1 MTCAGGHQVSAA
13 TGRLELPVSKHQ
25 ISAISANRFWQ
36 IAALTVAGTIGLTA
50 QAEAAVFWSD
60 DDAGYS
66 RPAPVTPQHVQR
78 PRRRAAKQ
86 IETPVKEAS
95 KPQGPLIIAISI
107 NRQNLRVYDANGFYA
122 ETPISTGMAG
132 HSTPMGAFSV
142 IQKQKLHHSNIYSGA
157 PMPFMQRIT
166 WSGIAM
172 HAGVL
177 PGYPASHGCI
187 RMPMAFAVKMY
198 GWTKMGARVV
208 VTPGEMTPASFSHP
222 LLVTQKAIPQPVA
235 ADAPKVDVTA
245 GVTAKGDKA
254 VADPIK
260 TTETSVA
267 SLDLRLT
274 VGHDS
279 HMQAAMDAPSAPKPL
294 SEQTHTADASPSPE
308 VNAAVT
314 MSDAAPSASQ
324 AAGNA
329 APTAAEH
336 AASDQ
341 AADAIPQPKSGAVKS
356 VAELL
361 ATKSGNMGASDDKP
375 LEAGSTETKP
385 TETTASEV
393 KVAEIVAAGQA
404 AKKNDEA
411 LPSVDAV
418 KTDAPAETAKIDTA
432 KAEAKA
438 NDVKAQAPTTGLA
451 KADQKPSDRPD
462 ETVTAT
468 TSSQA
473 ADAPKDQARPSDP
486 DKAAAPKPV
495 STLAMAKGTGPIS
508 VFVSRKDAK
517 LYVRQNFAPLFDVP
531 VTIAPSDRPLGTHI
545 FTAEADKN
553 DSNILRWSVVTLP
566 SRNAERRDDDERTSR
581 HRRIAGAAEI
591 AKPVPEPDSPAEAL
605 DRLTIPADAMAR
617 INDAI
622 STGGSIIVS
631 DQGIGAGETGEGT
644 DFIVSLR

>member
-1 MTCAGGHQVSAA
+1 MTCAGGHQASAA
-13 TGRLELPVSKHQ
+13 TGRLESSASKHQ
-25 ISAISANRFWQ
+25 ISAISSNRFWQ

-50 QAEAAVFWSD
+50 QAEATVFWSD

-66 RPAPVTPQHVQR
+66 RPAPVTPQRVQR
-78 PRRRAAKQ
+78 TRRRSAKQ
-86 IETPVKEAS
+86 IEVPAKEAS
-95 KPQGPLIIAISI
+95 RPQGPLIIAISI

-222 LLVTQKAIPQPVA
+222 LLVTQKVVPQPVA
-235 ADAPKVDVTA
+235 AD
-245 GVTAKGDKA
+245 
-254 VADPIK
+254 PIK
-260 TTETSVA
+260 KPETSVA
-267 SLDLRLT
+267 SLDLRSS
-274 VGHDS
+274 VGH
-279 HMQAAMDAPSAPKPL
+279 MQPVIDAPSAPKPL

-308 VNAAVT
+308 VKASVT
-314 MSDAAPSASQ
+314 MSDAAPSASRTT
-324 AAGNA
+324 GNA
-329 APTAAEH
+329 APGGSTTAA
-336 AASDQ
+336 A
-341 AADAIPQPKSGAVKS
+341 AADATPKPRAVKS

-361 ATKSGNMGASDDKP
+361 ATKSGETVASNDKP
-375 LEAGSTETKP
+375 IEASP
-385 TETTASEV
+385 TESTTSDIKA
-393 KVAEIVAAGQA
+393 AETAAADQTD
-404 AKKNDEA
+404 KKTDEA
-411 LPSVDAV
+411 QASVDVV
-418 KTDAPAETAKIDTA
+418 KTDAPVETAKIDAA
-432 KAEAKA
+432 KTEAKLD
-438 NDVKAQAPTTGLA
+438 DVKAQTPTADLA
-451 KADQKPSDRPD
+451 RADQKPSDKPD
-462 ETVTAT
+462 ENVTAT
-468 TSSQA
+468 TNSQA
-473 ADAPKDQARPSDP
+473 ADAQKDQVRPSDP
-486 DKAAAPKPV
+486 EKAATPKPA

-508 VFVSRKDAK
+508 VFISRKDGK

-581 HRRIAGAAEI
+581 RRRIAGAAEI

-617 INDAI
+617 ITDAL

-631 DQGIGAGETGEGT
+631 DQGIAAGETGEGT